1 MTEAELLFTDLLK
14 CNRIDLYSRRP
25 GVLGKSQLRLISSA
39 LKRRAKG
46 EPLQYILGKQ
56 EFMGFEFKVNP
67 GVVIPR
73 PETELLV
80 EAIIKLA
87 NRLSHIANR
96 RRILEI
102 GTGSGCIAVS
112 LAKLLPQ
119 VAITATD
126 ISEKALEVAKNNASL
141 HYVDKRIEF
150 IQSDLFATCD
160 MRHATCD
167 IIVSNPPYIVSGEI
181 DNLASEIGYEPRIGL
196 DGGRDGLDF
205 YRRIIAGSLKH
216 LQPGGFLALEIG
228 LNQRRPVESILK
240 KRKDFSVYRII
251 RDYNNI
257 ERIII
262 AQKVK

>member
-1 MTEAELLFTDLLK
+1 
-14 CNRIDLYSRRP
+14 
-25 GVLGKSQLRLISSA
+25 
-39 LKRRAKG
+39 
-46 EPLQYILGKQ
+46 
-56 EFMGFEFKVNP
+56 MGFEFKVNP

-87 NRLSHIANR
+87 NRKSHIANR

-126 ISEKALEVAKNNASL
+126 ISEKALEVAKSNARLNNVDQRIDFIQADLFTFCNKRYAIS
-141 HYVDKRIEF
+141 DKRY
-150 IQSDLFATCD
+150 ATY
-160 MRHATCD
+160 D
-167 IIVSNPPYIVSGEI
+167 IIVSNPPYIESGEI
-181 DNLASEIGYEPRIGL
+181 DNLAPEIGFEPRIGL
-196 DGGRDGLDF
+196 DGGKDGLDF
-205 YRRIIAGSLKH
+205 YRRIIGESLKH

-228 LNQRRPVESILK
+228 LNQRKPVESILK
-240 KRKDFSVYRII
+240 KKKEFSVYKII

-262 AQKVK
+262 AKKVK